1 MSDTKSDPRNC
12 SPSLVFWLT
21 YLGACLL
28 SALLWLPHG
37 EVGLMVAAE
46 HALSTLILLAL
57 AAFQRRFHGML
68 WALAWVFGG
77 MALILVPLGLLA
89 LLYP

>member
-1 MSDTKSDPRNC
+1 MSDTESDPRNC

-37 EVGLMVAAE
+37 DVGLLVVGG
-46 HALSTLILLAL
+46 HALATMILLAL
-57 AAFQRRFHGML
+57 TVFRRRFYGML
-68 WALAWVFGG
+68 RALTWMSGG
-77 MALILVPLGLLA
+77 LALVHVPLGL
-89 LLYP
+89 